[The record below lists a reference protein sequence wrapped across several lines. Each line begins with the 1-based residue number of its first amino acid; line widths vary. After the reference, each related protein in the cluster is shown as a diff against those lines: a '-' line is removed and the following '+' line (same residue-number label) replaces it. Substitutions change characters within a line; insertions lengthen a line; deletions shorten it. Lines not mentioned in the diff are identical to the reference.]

1 MSDTATRSRLERASL
16 VEATIQG
23 SAGRQASRI
32 ALGMIALITLIP
44 ALVAVMRPDDDGV
57 VFVALGVGLTASL
70 WAAISLRLSLDAAPR
85 WLPALNNLL
94 YASLISGLL
103 LLFVQRGNAQALSY
117 IPLLFMLYIL
127 LIGASSL
134 RQEDRLPLLSGTI
147 SAAQFVAVTAW
158 ARWVADDFAPERAEF
173 ILREFDWVRTAARLF
188 ILSAATVLAKEMA
201 WRGHKLHEQT
211 VKDTLTGLLNR
222 TSFDEIL
229 DRQFERARRERFPI
243 SIAMLDLDS
252 FKRLNDTRGHAVGDT
267 VLRHVGEVL
276 ETGFGASETVG
287 RYGGEEFVAA
297 LPDAP
302 ESHVRARLEE
312 LRRAVE
318 QLNVRDPRSGQPLRV
333 TVSIGVASWPDDG
346 VELGQVFR
354 TADERLY
361 AAKAAGRN
369 RVAWGDPAEA
379 APDGSA

>member
-1 MSDTATRSRLERASL
+1 MSATGTRSRLERASL

-32 ALGMIALITLIP
+32 ALGMIGLITLIP
-44 ALVAVMRPDDDGV
+44 ALVAVMRPDERV
-57 VFVALGVGLTASL
+57 VLVALGAGLTASL
-70 WAAISLRLSLDAAPR
+70 WAAIGLRLSRNGAPR
-85 WLPALNNLL
+85 WLPVLNNLL

-103 LLFVQRGNAQALSY
+103 VLFVQRGGTEALSY

-147 SAAQFVAVTAW
+147 SAVQFVAVTAW
-158 ARWVADDFAPERAEF
+158 ARWAAHDLAPERAELV
-173 ILREFDWVRTAARLF
+173 LREFDWVRTSARLF
-188 ILSAATVLAKEMA
+188 ILSAATVLAKELA
-201 WRGHKLHEQT
+201 WRGRKLHEQT

-222 TSFDEIL
+222 PSFDEIL
-229 DRQFERARRERFPI
+229 DRQFERAQRELFPI
-243 SIAMLDLDS
+243 SIAMLDLDL
-252 FKRLNDTRGHAVGDT
+252 FKRLNDTRGHAAGDN
-267 VLRHVGEVL
+267 VLRHVSEVL
-276 ETGFGASETVG
+276 EAGFSASETIG

-297 LPDAP
+297 LPDAS
-302 ESHVRARLEE
+302 ESHVRKRLED

-318 QLNVRDPRSGQPLRV
+318 ELSVTDSRSGQSLRV

-346 VELGQVFR
+346 IELGQVFR

-369 RVAWGDPAEA
+369 RVACGPIA
-379 APDGSA
+379 S